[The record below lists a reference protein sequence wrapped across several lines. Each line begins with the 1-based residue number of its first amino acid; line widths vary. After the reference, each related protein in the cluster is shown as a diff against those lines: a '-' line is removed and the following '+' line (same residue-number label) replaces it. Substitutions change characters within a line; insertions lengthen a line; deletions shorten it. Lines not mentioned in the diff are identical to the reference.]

1 LTWSTSTST
10 DGARASRLGGW
21 RLRRWQVVSVCLVAV
36 VVSLGLIGG
45 GVLGAWQGL
54 SENATNMVTAAAAGG
69 VPVTSVHCSG
79 LSSAYPATC
88 TDTQGTVTLSWT
100 KVAGSTGIT
109 VERATSPTGTYATIA
124 TLAGTATT
132 YTDTTAAY
140 NTQYYYEVFSGAAG
154 WVLAA
159 DVDMALSL
167 PPTGGVDDTV
177 GTGGTAF
184 SSANLA
190 AMALAG
196 DGKTYTT
203 TTSWGSATTTVLDGE
218 QVNGLSCASA
228 TQCWAVTAS
237 GDVWATTDGGNTWT
251 EEAAYG
257 GQELYGIDM
266 ANASDG
272 WAVGGNKE
280 NIYATTNGGATWS
293 QQNSHPGATFYAVAF
308 ANANDGWVVGS
319 GGLIWVT
326 TNGGSSWSAQAS
338 GTAQQLDGLAC
349 VSASQCWAV
358 GTGGV
363 ILATSNGGATWTAQ
377 TSGTGNNL
385 NGVSCVSATQ
395 CWVVGGNGELL
406 VTSNGGSTWTA
417 QTSRTG
423 ETLNAVSMVSASTGW
438 AVGVGGRHH
447 LDSAGIRYQPAHQR
461 RQRGQ
466 RVGRDDRGHGRRGNP
481 QHPADHQRRE
491 QLGPGVDAVRA
502 VGLRSDRGV
511 PCPGDLGRGD
521 PRGRGQPVPQLDRPD
536 LPAGL
541 GELGVDVDPLRDR
554 QPDRH
559 PGHPDGGRR
568 LRHRQRGR
576 GLGDGAALRH
586 QRRQRL
592 HEHLRPCPRRHQL
605 NATERGAEP
614 RAPVRSGGAAGT
626 GTRAEGA
633 DARFEAP
640 M

>member
-10 DGARASRLGGW
+10 DRAPASRLRGW

-124 TLAGTATT
+124 TLAGTAIT

-140 NTQYYYEVFSGAAG
+140 NTQYYYQVFSGAAG
-154 WVLAA
+154 WVSAA

-184 SSANLA
+184 SSTSLA

-237 GDVWATTDGGNTWT
+237 GDVWATADGGNTWT

-326 TNGGSSWSAQAS
+326 TNGGSSWRAQAS

-417 QTSRTG
+417 QTSGTG
-423 ETLNAVSMVSASTGW
+423 ETLNAVSMVSVSTGW
-438 AVGVGGRHH
+438 AVGVGGTI
-447 LDSAGIRYQPAHQR
+447 LATTNGGTTWTAQGSGINQPINAVSAGNASDAMIGVTAGGGTPSILLTTNGGTNWV
-461 RQRGQ
+461 RGSTQ
-466 RVGRDDRGHGRRGNP
+466 YVQWGFGPTVASGVPVTSAVVTLVDEASQSPSSTAQTYLLVSANSGSTWTPFVIANP
-481 QHPADHQRRE
+481 TATLVTQT
-491 QLGPGVDAVRA
+491 VA
-502 VGLRSDRGV
+502 VGSVIGSAAAVSGMELRYVISDGS
-511 PCPGDLGRGD
+511 GFTSIFDL
-521 PRGRGQPVPQLDRPD
+521 VH
-536 LPAGL
+536 
-541 GELGVDVDPLRDR
+541 VDI
-554 QPDRH
+554 
-559 PGHPDGGRR
+559 
-568 LRHRQRGR
+568 
-576 GLGDGAALRH
+576 
-586 QRRQRL
+586 
-592 HEHLRPCPRRHQL
+592 
-605 NATERGAEP
+605 N
-614 RAPVRSGGAAGT
+614 
-626 GTRAEGA
+626 
-633 DARFEAP
+633 
-640 M
+640 